1 MAKFYGIG
9 VGPGDPKLLTLKAV
23 ETIQMLDVIISP
35 ISEKKKE
42 SIAFNIAKSY
52 IPEGIETVELL
63 FPMVDDKEAL
73 VSAWKNNAEIVSQLV
88 SSGKN
93 VGFLTL
99 GDPCVYS
106 TYMYLVPYVKSNGV
120 EIETIPGITSFC
132 AVAADQNIP
141 IAEWEEEICII
152 PLKHESDSLERAL
165 DQFSNVIV
173 MKPSHDVERLA
184 TALKTRGLESSFK
197 LISKCTTEHSNVV
210 DTVDALEAGSIPYL
224 STMIIKKN
232 GFK

>member
-23 ETIQMLDVIISP
+23 ETIQELDVIISP

-42 SIAFNIAKSY
+42 SIAFNIAKEHV
-52 IPEGIETVELL
+52 PADIESVELL
-63 FPMVDDKEAL
+63 FPMVDDKESL
-73 VSAWKNNAEIVSQLV
+73 VAAWKHNAEVVASLV
-88 SSGKN
+88 AEGKN

-99 GDPCVYS
+99 GDPSVYS
-106 TYMYLVPYVKSNGV
+106 TYMYLVPYVKAAGV
-120 EIETIPGITSFC
+120 DVETIPGITSFC

-141 IAEWEEEICII
+141 LAEWEEEICII

-165 DQFSNVIV
+165 DQFSNVVV
-173 MKPSHDVERLA
+173 MKPSHDVPRLA
-184 TALKTRGLESSFK
+184 KALRERGLESSFR
-197 LISKCTTEHSNVV
+197 LITKCTTESANVIKDIEV
-210 DTVDALEAGSIPYL
+210 LEEGTVPYL
-224 STMIIKKN
+224 STMIVKKN